1 MQLHVLDRGS
11 STKMYLRRMH
21 AIQAI
26 EATTWKWNKCS
37 CSSVQVHVCVMFF
50 GKLAAALSFVK
61 PSNRPTYNT
70 ANLIDE
76 NRLIRNYTVPPAA
89 RLGPPPH
96 CTQG

>member
-11 STKMYLRRMH
+11 SKMYLRRMH

-26 EATTWKWNKCS
+26 EATTWKWNMFVLLCAS
-37 CSSVQVHVCVMFF
+37 ACVCVMFF